1 MAKAELG
8 LKIGFYAYPIALF
21 VTLLGVQSA
30 QFYINRHGSTTRK
43 VALDSDLK
51 QHIDKIRK
59 FYTRCIWVLQVVL
72 SGLLIASVV
81 YATREVFADQDGVK
95 GNVVFAFSAYLVCSL
110 PSLT

>member
-8 LKIGFYAYPIALF
+8 LKIGFYAYPIVLF

-30 QFYINRHGSTTRK
+30 QFYISRHGATTRK
-43 VALDSDLK
+43 VALDNDVK

-59 FYTRCIWVLQVVL
+59 FYARCIWVLQVVL

-81 YATREVFADQDGVK
+81 CATREVFANQDGEK
-95 GNVVFAFSAYLVCSL
+95 GSVEFAFSAYLVRSHIPL
-110 PSLT
+110 A